1 MSENSMT
8 SKEIKEKGLLIIY
21 TGEGKGK
28 STAAFGIVYRALG
41 WAHQVSVIQ
50 FMKGKW
56 KTGDRKFAEKLMET
70 HENFKFSTMGEGFTW
85 ESEDLNIDKAA
96 AQAAWEKAKGLI
108 HSGELFLLILDEI
121 TYAINFQFIDLVDV
135 VQTIKNRPAS
145 LTVVLTG
152 RKAPAELVEIADLVT
167 EMKKIKHP
175 FDQGVPA
182 KPGVDF

>member
-1 MSENSMT
+1 MAENPMT
-8 SKEIKEKGLLIIY
+8 PKEIKEKGLLVIY

-28 STAAFGIVYRALG
+28 STAAFGMVYRALG
-41 WAHQVSVIQ
+41 WGHKVSVIQ

-70 HENFKFSTMGEGFTW
+70 HPAFHWSTMGEGFTW

-96 AQAAWEKAKGLI
+96 AQAAWAKAKGLI
-108 HSGELFLLILDEI
+108 QSGELFLLVLDEI
-121 TYAINFQFIDLVDV
+121 TYAINFQFIDLADV
-135 VQTIKNRPAS
+135 VETIKNRPTNLS
-145 LTVVLTG
+145 MVLTG
-152 RKAPAELVEIADLVT
+152 RKVPAELVEIADLVT

-175 FDQGVPA
+175 FDQGIPA

>member
-1 MSENSMT
+1 MSENPMT
-8 SKEIKEKGLLIIY
+8 PKEIKEKGLLIIY

-28 STAAFGIVYRALG
+28 STAAFGMVYRAVG
-41 WAHQVSVIQ
+41 WGHKVSVIQ

-56 KTGDRKFAEKLMET
+56 KTGDRKFAEKLMVT
-70 HENFKFSTMGEGFTW
+70 YENFRFSTMGEGFTW
-85 ESEDLNIDKAA
+85 LSEDLNIDKAA
-96 AQAAWEKAKGLI
+96 ARAAWEKAKSLI
-108 HSGELFLLILDEI
+108 SSGELFLLVLDEI
-121 TYAINFQFIDLVDV
+121 TYAINFQFIDLADV

-152 RKAPAELVEIADLVT
+152 RKAPTELIEMADLVT